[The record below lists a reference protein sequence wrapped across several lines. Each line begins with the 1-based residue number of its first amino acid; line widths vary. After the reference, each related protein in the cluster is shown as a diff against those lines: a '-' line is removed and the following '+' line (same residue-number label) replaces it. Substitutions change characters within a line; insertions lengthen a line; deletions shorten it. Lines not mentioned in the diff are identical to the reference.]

1 MRSLEDCRL
10 YGFIDE
16 AYRQGRSYETLAKAL
31 CNGGVDIIQLRMKEA
46 SPESIL
52 KAALIIQP
60 ITSAAGVHLVIND
73 ELGVA
78 SRIPD
83 AFLHQGQEDFFDA
96 GYKNVRDLQACTI
109 GSNLK
114 LGLSTHAPEQARKA
128 ISAGADYIAIG
139 PVFATPTKPTANPVT
154 LEYVR
159 WASKNVAVPWFC
171 IGGINLN
178 NLDEVL
184 QAGARRIC
192 VVSAILNAANIE
204 KECAKYQS
212 KLETYLS

>member
-10 YGFIDE
+10 YCFIDE

-46 SPESIL
+46 NSESIL
-52 KAALIIQP
+52 EAALMIQP

-78 SRIPD
+78 SQVPD

-96 GYKNVRDLQACTI
+96 GHKNVRDLQACTAC
-109 GSNLK
+109 SDLR

-154 LEYVR
+154 LEYVK
-159 WASKNVAVPWFC
+159 WASKNVSVPWFC
-171 IGGINLN
+171 IGGINLD

-184 QAGARRIC
+184 QAGAQRIC

>member
-1 MRSLEDCRL
+1 MRNLEVCRL

-46 SPESIL
+46 SSESIL
-52 KAALIIQP
+52 EAALIIQP

-78 SRIPD
+78 SQIPD

-96 GYKNVRDLQACTI
+96 GHKNVRDLQACTA
-109 GSNLK
+109 GSDLR

-154 LEYVR
+154 LEYVK
-159 WASKNVAVPWFC
+159 WASKNVSVPWFC
-171 IGGINLN
+171 IGGINLD

-184 QAGARRIC
+184 QAGAQRIC

>member
-16 AYRQGRSYETLAKAL
+16 AYRHGRSYEALAKSL
-31 CNGGVDIIQLRMKEA
+31 CNGGMDIIQLRMKEA

-52 KAALIIQP
+52 KAASIIHP
-60 ITSAAGVHLVIND
+60 ITSAAGVRLVIND
-73 ELGVA
+73 ELDVA

-96 GYKNVRDLQACTI
+96 GHKNVRDLQACTD
-109 GSNLK
+109 GSNLR

-159 WASKNVAVPWFC
+159 WASKNVSVPWFC

-184 QAGARRIC
+184 QAGAQRIC

-212 KLETYLS
+212 RLETYLS